1 MAPPRFPTLLAL
13 ALPVIN
19 AASFLPSRDVT
30 LNEIADSIE
39 NPGFISFPI
48 NRGSKSLS
56 ARSSTASLVNEADTS
71 YLIELAFGSDAQ
83 SVKVAIDTGSDELF
97 VDPDCKDR
105 DFSEALQR
113 ECTADGQY
121 DPDSSTTSTVTEQTT
136 GIQYG
141 SGSVEIQYVMD
152 SVGIPGTSTNMSNVQ
167 FGVAVA
173 SQDLNEGILG
183 LGFGKGVNLNYSNF
197 VDQLAAQNVTNSKAF
212 SVALGTSDTAGGNII
227 FGGVD
232 TKKFSGSL
240 ASNTI
245 LDPVENDIQRY
256 TIPMNSLTYKNGST
270 SNKYSGSDLDVVLD
284 TGSSLCELPTTVVS
298 GMVTDFN
305 AQEDQS
311 GLLYVDCA
319 YQSMGGSMD
328 FAFPGVTIS
337 VPISE
342 FILSDGAECVLGV
355 EAYDPKQGGVALLG
369 DTFLRS
375 AYVVFDQTNM
385 QISMA
390 QYMNCGTNEQA
401 IPAGTAGVSGFT
413 GECKSSKSSSSSSS
427 SGDDE
432 SAGDMTRPAAA
443 TSIVGLVAG
452 LAALVALF

>member
-1 MAPPRFPTLLAL
+1 MAPRFPTFLAL

-19 AASFLPSRDVT
+19 AASFLPPRDLT
-30 LNEIADSIE
+30 LTNIADTIE

-48 NRGSKSLS
+48 QRGSKSLS

-97 VDPDCKDR
+97 VDPNCNDS
-105 DFSEALQR
+105 DFSRVIQK

-121 DPDSSTTSTVTEQTT
+121 DPDSSTTSTVTAQTSE
-136 GIQYG
+136 IVYG
-141 SGSVEIQYVMD
+141 SGAVKLQYVID

-173 SQDLNEGILG
+173 SKDLNEGILG
-183 LGFGKGVNLNYSNF
+183 LGFGEGVNLNYSNF
-197 VDQLAAQNVTNSKAF
+197 VDELAAQSVTNTKAF
-212 SVALGTSDTAGGNII
+212 SVALGTSDTAGGNVI

-245 LDPVENDIQRY
+245 QDPAAGDIQRY
-256 TIPMNSLTYKNGST
+256 AIQMNSLTLKNGST
-270 SNKYSGSDLDVVLD
+270 SNKYSGSDLSVVLD
-284 TGSSLCELPTTVVS
+284 TGSSLCELPTAVVS
-298 GMVTDFN
+298 SMATDFN
-305 AQEDQS
+305 AQEDS
-311 GLLYVDCA
+311 TGLLYVDCD
-319 YQSMGGSMD
+319 YQSVDGTLD

-337 VPISE
+337 VPFSQ
-342 FILSDGAECVLGV
+342 FILSDGAQCILGV
-355 EAYDPKQGGVALLG
+355 QAFDPDSGIVALLG

-390 QYMNCGTNEQA
+390 QYVNCGTNEQA

-413 GECKSSKSSSSSSS
+413 GECSSGSSSSSSS
-427 SGDDE
+427 KASISIFNNTVRRCP
-432 SAGDMTRPAAA
+432 SAASTHFTPQGCASA
-443 TSIVGLVAG
+443 SV
-452 LAALVALF
+452 